1 MPMPKKK
8 QANDFVKYSSMA
20 FQMGIIILGSTYGG
34 VRLDKYLQWKFPV
47 FTVVFAISSVG
58 IALYQVLKGLSNS
71 NKK

>member
-1 MPMPKKK
+1 MPMSKKK
-8 QANDFVKYSSMA
+8 PANDFIKYSSMA

-58 IALYQVLKGLSNS
+58 IALYQVLKGLTKS

>member
-1 MPMPKKK
+1 
-8 QANDFVKYSSMA
+8 MA

-47 FTVVFAISSVG
+47 FTVVFAISSIG